1 MYKFFDA
8 WVACLRVKSGAL
20 DAGSFLNAEGAK
32 VSQRTQKEY
41 QKEYQNMMRI
51 GSFIKNIGNV
61 SVIWSYAA
69 IKNITTLKNILKS
82 KFQNKQFLPVLFGIP
97 FGISFGIPSASSAKP
112 SRPLRSKMPPYFL
125 LALSLV
131 ATQATAQTSYQG
143 IGRPAT
149 QAEVKAWDID
159 VRPDFK
165 GLPKGQGSVQQ
176 GEKLWE
182 AQCASCHG
190 SFGENNEVFTPLIGF
205 TSKKDIETGR
215 VASLQLGQDAP
226 TRTSMMKVS
235 QLSTLWDYINRAMPW
250 TAPKSLSA
258 DEVYAVT
265 AYMLNLAHV
274 LPDDGVLSDKNM
286 AEVQKRL
293 PNRLGASTAHSL
305 WPGKEFGGSAK
316 PDVQGDA
323 CLKNCA
329 QSVKVASFIPDYA
342 RDAHGNL
349 AEQSRNI
356 GPSRGAVTLRTANV
370 STGAASNV
378 KNTENTTNVTVISSS
393 NATKS
398 EVTPVAKPAPAPSAK
413 LKLADV
419 SALMTPY
426 ACTACHAISTKL
438 VGPSFNSI
446 VAKQGARSD
455 ALGYL
460 SSKIKAGGQGVYGAI
475 PMPAQGISQ
484 ADANKIA
491 TWLVQGA
498 AP

>member
-1 MYKFFDA
+1 MYKFLDA
-8 WVACLRVKSGAL
+8 WLFGRGLNRTSGREGRETCAK
-20 DAGSFLNAEGAK
+20 DAKGIPKHNQFDK
-32 VSQRTQKEY
+32 
-41 QKEYQNMMRI
+41 
-51 GSFIKNIGNV
+51 FIKNMSNV
-61 SVIWSYAA
+61 SVIWSCIAMKYIPLNKKINAKLPTCFEKANPFSVSFRFPFRYSFSVFRATLATFAA
-69 IKNITTLKNILKS
+69 
-82 KFQNKQFLPVLFGIP
+82 G
-97 FGISFGIPSASSAKP
+97 SSV
-112 SRPLRSKMPPYFL
+112 
-125 LALSLV
+125 LALSLL
-131 ATQATAQTSYQG
+131 ATQATAQTSFQG
-143 IGRPAT
+143 IGRQATPA
-149 QAEVKAWDID
+149 EIKAWDID

-205 TSKKDIETGR
+205 TSKKDVETGR

-250 TAPKSLSA
+250 TTPKSLSA

-286 AEVQKRL
+286 AEVQKRI
-293 PNRLGASTAHSL
+293 PNRLGATTAHSL
-305 WPGKEFGGSAK
+305 WPGKEFGGSVK
-316 PDVQGDA
+316 PDVQGDT
-323 CLKNCA
+323 CMKNCA
-329 QSVKVASFIPDYA
+329 AAPKVASFIPDYA

-349 AEQSRNI
+349 AEQSRNF
-356 GPSRGAVTLRTANV
+356 GGSRGAVTLRASAGTVA
-370 STGAASNV
+370 AASNPIIA
-378 KNTENTTNVTVISSS
+378 ENTASVAVAPSST
-393 NATKS
+393 ATKN
-398 EVTPVAKPAPAPSAK
+398 EVPPTAKPAPTPSAK

-426 ACTACHAISTKL
+426 ACTACHAINTKL
-438 VGPSFNSI
+438 VGPSFNAI
-446 VAKQGARSD
+446 VAKQGGRSD

-460 SSKIKAGGQGVYGAI
+460 SSKIKAGGQGVYGSI